1 MNKKHELKDNM
12 EGLLP
17 NHDLRTKQ
25 IVVVHIFVVSVLR
38 RVGGVLPTPPG
49 ALTTVL
55 VRGGMVDTLEE

>member
-1 MNKKHELKDNM
+1 MK

-25 IVVVHIFVVSVLR
+25 IVVVHTFVVSVLH
-38 RVGGVLPTPPG
+38 RVGGVLSTPPG

-55 VRGGMVDTLEE
+55 VRGGMVETLEE